1 MTTSGTIG
9 DVKRATVV
17 RDTYTKYV
25 ESYRKYLKAAER
37 RAIELSPERK
47 VAWQTVFRLQR
58 LLNERQAS
66 RFEYL
71 FGRGKFDDVTWKSL
85 SSITERLDKGWSE
98 AEEAE
103 LKENVSSYRDAS
115 LEIAEIQSNWD
126 SNVLGGSSRIV
137 DQDQQYSAA
146 RRALAERTRKLQ
158 ARLDE

>member
-1 MTTSGTIG
+1 VTTCGTMG
-9 DVKRATVV
+9 NTNRATVV
-17 RDTYTKYV
+17 HDTYKKSV
-25 ESYRKYLKAAER
+25 ESYRQYLKIAER

-47 VAWQTVFRLQR
+47 LAWQTVFRLQR

-71 FGRGKFDDVTWKSL
+71 FGRGKFDGVTWKSL

-98 AEEAE
+98 AEEAD

-115 LEIAEIQSNWD
+115 REIEDLQSNWD
-126 SNVLGGSSRIV
+126 SNVLGDSSRVV
-137 DQDQQYSAA
+137 DQDLQYSAA